1 MDAAERQ
8 ALFEKLERRSA
19 ALPQADG
26 IEVDDLEVPNSLR
39 RRDVIQFV
47 LFVLVSAFILGITL
61 HIARPWLEGDQ
72 PRDPV
77 PPGTTSFWDSL
88 FSREA
93 LTFLLF
99 TGIASGLTALYSRYS
114 KTQALTRKAVAQRIS
129 ALVVET
135 TPAQVPLRRE
145 GEFTVVLEDESGDQ
159 TLYHADESLARELHA
174 GTAGLA
180 VVAHHKLLAFQPL
193 GA

>member
-1 MDAAERQ
+1 MDATERQ
-8 ALFEKLERRSA
+8 ALFAELERRQA

-26 IEVDDLEVPNSLR
+26 IEVDDLDVPVPLR
-39 RRDVIQFV
+39 RRELLLFAAYSLAATCALGVILYF
-47 LFVLVSAFILGITL
+47 TEY
-61 HIARPWLEGDQ
+61 WLDGDQ
-72 PRDPV
+72 RTAPAPISPAD
-77 PPGTTSFWDSL
+77 FWDSL
-88 FSREA
+88 FSWETLVA
-93 LTFLLF
+93 FAVITITASIGTLLSPYF
-99 TGIASGLTALYSRYS
+99 KPLAS
-114 KTQALTRKAVAQRIS
+114 TRKAVAQRIA

-135 TPAQVPLRRE
+135 APAQAPLRRE